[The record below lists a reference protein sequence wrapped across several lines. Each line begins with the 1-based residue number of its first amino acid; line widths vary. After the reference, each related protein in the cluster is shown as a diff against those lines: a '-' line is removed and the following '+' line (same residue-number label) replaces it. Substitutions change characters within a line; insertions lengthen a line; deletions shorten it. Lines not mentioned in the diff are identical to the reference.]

1 MPHDL
6 NIGSRLK
13 SRRHELGISL
23 RELGRR
29 TDLSASFL
37 SQVELNKTNLSIDSM
52 RRIAEA
58 LDAPLLSFLSEQAHI
73 GEEEALHAAPTPT
86 CDEPEDPAGY
96 SPVVRAGCRPKLTLP
111 PSGVTYELLT
121 REMSRKMEALCG
133 RLAPGTANIA
143 RRLREPT
150 EELVFVLAGA
160 LLVGLNDK
168 EYTLNRGD
176 SIYFNGDELQK
187 LACAS
192 TDEDAI
198 WISVITPSVF

>member
-1 MPHDL
+1 MPQDL

-13 SRRHELGISL
+13 SRRNELGISL

-37 SQVELNKTNLSIDSM
+37 SQVELNKTSLSIDSM

-58 LDAPLLSFLSEQAHI
+58 LDAPILSFFSDQTHSQ
-73 GEEEALHAAPTPT
+73 EETPEPPAP
-86 CDEPEDPAGY
+86 CCIEPDDLTGY

-121 REMSRKMEALCG
+121 REMGRKMEALCG
-133 RLAPGTANIA
+133 RLAPGAPNIV

-150 EELVFVLAGA
+150 EELVYVLSGA
-160 LLVGLNDK
+160 LLIGLDDK
-168 EYTLNRGD
+168 EYTLYRGD
-176 SIYFNGDELQK
+176 TIYFCGDQLQK
-187 LACAS
+187 MTCAS
-192 TDEDAI
+192 ETEDAV
-198 WISVITPSVF
+198 WISIITPAVF

>member
-1 MPHDL
+1 MAQDL
-6 NIGSRLK
+6 NIGARLK
-13 SRRHELGISL
+13 ARRQELSLSL
-23 RELGRR
+23 RELARR

-37 SQVELNKTNLSIDSM
+37 SQIELNKTSLSIDSM

-58 LDAPLLSFLSEQAHI
+58 LDAPLLSFLSDQAATP
-73 GEEEALHAAPTPT
+73 EEEGSIS
-86 CDEPEDPAGY
+86 EPVSPCVEPDDPYGY

-121 REMSRKMEALCG
+121 REMGRKMEALCG
-133 RLAPGTANIA
+133 RMAPGTANIA

-150 EELVFVLAGA
+150 EELIYVLSGS
-160 LLVGLNDK
+160 LSVGLNDK

-176 SIYFNGDELQK
+176 SIYFTGDQLQK

-192 TDEDAI
+192 TAEDVI

>member
-1 MPHDL
+1 MPQDL

-13 SRRHELGISL
+13 ARRNELGISL

-37 SQVELNKTNLSIDSM
+37 SQVELNKTSLSIDSM

-58 LDAPLLSFLSEQAHI
+58 LDAPILSFFTGQAHTPQETPEPPAPSC
-73 GEEEALHAAPTPT
+73 EEPDDPT
-86 CDEPEDPAGY
+86 GY

-121 REMSRKMEALCG
+121 RELGRKMEALCG
-133 RLAPGTANIA
+133 RLAPGAPNIV

-150 EELVFVLAGA
+150 EELVYVLSGA
-160 LLVGLNDK
+160 LLVGLGDK

-176 SIYFNGDELQK
+176 TIYFCGDQLQK
-187 LACAS
+187 MTCAS
-192 TDEDAI
+192 ETEDAV
-198 WISVITPSVF
+198 WISIITPAVF